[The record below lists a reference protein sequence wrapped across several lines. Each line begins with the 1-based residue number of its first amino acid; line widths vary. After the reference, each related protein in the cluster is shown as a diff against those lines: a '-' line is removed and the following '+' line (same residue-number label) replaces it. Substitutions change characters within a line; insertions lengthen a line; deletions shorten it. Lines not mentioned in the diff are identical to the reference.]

1 MVTRAFRIFFA
12 LLGLSALVTEI
23 VVLLSEGTF
32 DPGNFFSFFTVLS
45 NIAAVSV
52 LAYFGLK
59 KNPSKAAES
68 FRAAATLYMV
78 MTGVIFA
85 ILLSGITEVRLTA
98 TPWDNIVL
106 HYIMPIVV
114 AVDWLLRP
122 SKAVVFSVKNM
133 LVWLSVPVLYVAYSL
148 VRGLVVDW
156 YPYPFLNPR
165 TSSYLTVLVVVCVLA
180 VGVVLTAVAMK
191 AYAKHRAK

>member
-1 MVTRAFRIFFA
+1 MTTRIFRIIFA
-12 LLGLSALVTEI
+12 LLGLSALLTEI
-23 VVLLSEGTF
+23 VVLVSENTF
-32 DPGNFFSFFTVLS
+32 NAGNFFSFFTVLS

-59 KNPSKAAES
+59 KNPSKRAES

-85 ILLSGITEVRLTA
+85 ILLSGITDVRLSA

-114 AVDWLLRP
+114 AVDW
-122 SKAVVFSVKNM
+122 
-133 LVWLSVPVLYVAYSL
+133 
-148 VRGLVVDW
+148 
-156 YPYPFLNPR
+156 YPYPFLNPK
-165 TSSYLTVLVVVCVLA
+165 TSSYATVLIVVCVLA
-180 VGVVLTAVAMK
+180 VGVIIATIAMK
-191 AYAKHRAK
+191 AYAKRHVK